1 MTALNLVLVEDDDSQ
16 VQTYEE
22 VLEEYK
28 KRSGRAIYMSVC
40 KKVNHLHMH
49 LNPSVDAVVIDLNLG
64 RDTRDGAKVIDELK
78 PQLRVPV
85 VVFTGTPA
93 DADDDPPVVK
103 VFTKGRH
110 GFDDVLDCVW
120 NINSIGLTRI
130 MGGRG
135 LLEDRLNKVFHRNLL
150 PTLDVWLRYGTEDV
164 ERTERALL
172 RFALGHLVADLEG
185 DATPCYPEEVYLAP
199 PPEDSLTTGSLVKS
213 RDNGVCHVVL
223 TPACDLVLRNGTC
236 KAKTVALAEVVSEDN
251 VLANFQGNAEARR
264 NKQERLRNNNDA
276 YCFHW
281 LPTSGIVNGGFLDF
295 QQLQTVAMDQLE
307 IKFEIM
313 QARIAPTFVKDI
325 VSRFSAFYARQGQPV
340 IN

>member
-1 MTALNLVLVEDDDSQ
+1 MTALKLVLVEDDDSQ
-16 VQTYEE
+16 VQTYKE
-22 VLEEYK
+22 VLEEYRR
-28 KRSGRAIYMSVC
+28 RSERAIDMSEC
-40 KKVNHLHMH
+40 KKVSDLHKHLD
-49 LNPSVDAVVIDLNLG
+49 PSVDAIVVDLNLG
-64 RDTRDGAKVIDELK
+64 RDTRDGAKVIEQLK
-78 PQLRVPV
+78 PLLRVPV

-103 VFTKGRH
+103 VFTKGRD

-120 NINSIGLTRI
+120 NIYSIGLTRI

-150 PTLDVWLRYGTEDV
+150 PTLDRWLKYGTEDV

-185 DATPCYPEEVYLAP
+185 DETPCYPEEVYLAP
-199 PPEDSLTTGSLVKS
+199 PLEDLLATGSLAKS
-213 RDNGVCHVVL
+213 RNDGVCHVVL
-223 TPACDLVLRNGTC
+223 TPACDLVLRNGQR
-236 KAKTVALAEVVSEDN
+236 KAKTVVLAEVVSEDDVFRN
-251 VLANFQGNAEARR
+251 LQGNAEAKR
-264 NKQERLRNNNDA
+264 KTQKRLRNNSEA

-281 LPTSGIVNGGFLDF
+281 LPTTGIVSGGFLDF
-295 QQLQTVAMDQLE
+295 RRLQTVTLDQLE
-307 IKFEIM
+307 NKFEMM
-313 QARIAPTFVKDI
+313 QTRIAPTFVKDI